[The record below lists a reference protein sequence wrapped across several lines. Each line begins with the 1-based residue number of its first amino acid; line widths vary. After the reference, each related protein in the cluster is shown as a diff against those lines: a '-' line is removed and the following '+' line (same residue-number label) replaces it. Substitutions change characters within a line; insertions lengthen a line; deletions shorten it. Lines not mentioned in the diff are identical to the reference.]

1 MNTDTTAYWKKS
13 LQEIL
18 AMVKQLGRPKFFI
31 TLSCPDLC
39 WNELLLIITEL
50 RREVFPED
58 SINKIGFF
66 ERFRYRNF
74 NLVVPAGHFS
84 V

>member
-66 ERFRYRNF
+66 
-74 NLVVPAGHFS
+74 
-84 V
+84 